1 MLIKN
6 GIINV
11 SLIINTEAVQKEGV
25 SMTKSVGSDREQKPK
40 RPPAT
45 TPEGREQQLI
55 ALAMEATEKRIK
67 NGTATAQEL
76 CHFLKAGSPTAK
88 LERQILEKQKELIT
102 AKTEAIESQ
111 KRVEELYSNALS
123 AMRAY
128 SGSSE
133 REDEYED

>member
-1 MLIKN
+1 M
-6 GIINV
+6 
-11 SLIINTEAVQKEGV
+11 A
-25 SMTKSVGSDREQKPK
+25 KSTGSNREQKPK

-55 ALAMEATEKRIK
+55 GLAMEATEKRIR

-76 CHFLKAGSPTAK
+76 VHFLKAGSPTAK

-111 KRVEELYSNALS
+111 KRVEELYANALA
-123 AMRAY
+123 AMRSY
-128 SGSSE
+128 SGASQE
-133 REDEYED
+133 EKEYED

>member
-1 MLIKN
+1 MVKAN
-6 GIINV
+6 ENSRGKV
-11 SLIINTEAVQKEGV
+11 SNRSPAV
-25 SMTKSVGSDREQKPK
+25 
-40 RPPAT
+40 

-55 ALAMEATEKRIK
+55 ALAMEATEKRIR

-133 REDEYED
+133 GDEYYEG

>member
-1 MLIKN
+1 MSKSN
-6 GIINV
+6 
-11 SLIINTEAVQKEGV
+11 AKEEHR
-25 SMTKSVGSDREQKPK
+25 SSN

-111 KRVEELYSNALS
+111 KRVEELYSNALA
-123 AMRAY
+123 AMRSY
-128 SGSSE
+128 SGASE
-133 REDEYED
+133 GTNDYED

>member
-1 MLIKN
+1 MAT
-6 GIINV
+6 
-11 SLIINTEAVQKEGV
+11 ST
-25 SMTKSVGSDREQKPK
+25 GSDKEKRPN

-55 ALAMEATEKRIK
+55 ALAMEATEKRIR

-111 KRVEELYSNALS
+111 KRVEELYSSALA
-123 AMRAY
+123 AMRSY
-128 SGSSE
+128 SGASE
-133 REDEYED
+133 GDKEYED